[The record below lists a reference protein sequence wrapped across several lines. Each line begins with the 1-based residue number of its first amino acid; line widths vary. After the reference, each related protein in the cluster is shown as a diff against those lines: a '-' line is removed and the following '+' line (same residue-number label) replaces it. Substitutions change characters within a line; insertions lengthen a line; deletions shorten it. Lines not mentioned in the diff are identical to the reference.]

1 MLGKQISVTPLSFL
15 EVEKLGFWMQQQI
28 RSIVRRGRKTWEIPT
43 VYVCSTDKARRDG
56 ERESEGRLE

>member
-1 MLGKQISVTPLSFL
+1 MLGKQISDTPLSPL
-15 EVEKLGFWMQQQI
+15 GVEKLGDLDATANQI
-28 RSIVRRGRKTWEIPT
+28 HERKTEEIPT